1 MTEYILQER
10 QREFAFEG
18 KRWYDLLRNAKRN
31 NYQDI
36 IFLINS
42 ARISVPS
49 DRQQA
54 AINKLRDKNIHYM
67 PIFLYEMQTNKLL
80 VQNPFYK

>member
-1 MTEYILQER
+1 MESYILQER

-18 KRWYDLLRNAKRN
+18 KRWYDVLRNAKRN
-31 NYQDI
+31 NYQGLDY
-36 IFLINS
+36 LMKM
-42 ARISVPS
+42 AAISVPS

-54 AINKLRDKNIHYM
+54 ALNKLRDKNSHYM
-67 PIFLYEMQTNKLL
+67 PIYLYELQTNKLL